1 MSKVISL
8 LLGIVLFI
16 SCLESRKVY
25 SQMQTPQETDKSYCL
40 VDPGTQV
47 PIEKYT
53 IPAHWVASGK
63 VVWNLNDAG
72 NAVLW
77 AAKFCD
83 PKNWAVAKICS
94 PVTFGGTGGAMQN
107 ASLQNPNAMANLFLS
122 DIQEVAGSTGNFQ
135 ITSAKFS
142 PCEIPDIL
150 DQLRKLVTLI
160 PNTSNQQARIFEA
173 EFTYKRNGKDW
184 IAYCWTPVIS
194 YDYTAGWMLMHS
206 AVLIMPSICTFES
219 SAKTEFMEQVSR
231 AVTSRVENP
240 KWSELTRNIRM
251 QICDANN
258 KRLANAR
265 EIFQRNM
272 AEIRQI
278 QMDSY
283 RNRTETQDRVIGRW
297 SEYIRDVQEC
307 PNPFD
312 SSSKL
317 VVSSNYDHAWINRN
331 NEVFYTDSTFN
342 PNESSAFNSQEWKEV
357 K

>member
-1 MSKVISL
+1 MPRVTSL

-16 SCLESRKVY
+16 GSLECRKVY

-173 EFTYKRNGKDW
+173 EFTYKCDAFYHPEDEGGILWNDPDIGIDW
-184 IAYCWTPVIS
+184 PIPPGTSP
-194 YDYTAGWMLMHS
+194 
-206 AVLIMPSICTFES
+206 LI
-219 SAKTEFMEQVSR
+219 SAKDERHPSFQAFCR
-231 AVTSRVENP
+231 
-240 KWSELTRNIRM
+240 
-251 QICDANN
+251 D
-258 KRLANAR
+258 NAPVC
-265 EIFQRNM
+265 NLN
-272 AEIRQI
+272 AH
-278 QMDSY
+278 SVY
-283 RNRTETQDRVIGRW
+283 
-297 SEYIRDVQEC
+297 
-307 PNPFD
+307 
-312 SSSKL
+312 
-317 VVSSNYDHAWINRN
+317 
-331 NEVFYTDSTFN
+331 
-342 PNESSAFNSQEWKEV
+342 
-357 K
+357 